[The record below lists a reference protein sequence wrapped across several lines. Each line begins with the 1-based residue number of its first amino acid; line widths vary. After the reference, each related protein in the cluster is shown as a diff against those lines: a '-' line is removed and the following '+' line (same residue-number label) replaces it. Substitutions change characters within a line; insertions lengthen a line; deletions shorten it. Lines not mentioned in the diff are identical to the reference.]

1 MDYDVTIIG
10 GSLSGASTAL
20 MLRREN
26 PELRVLIVE
35 NSPRFTRRVGE
46 ATVEVGGFF
55 LSRILGLTEFLN
67 QTQIV
72 KQGLRFWFAN
82 AETETLSESSEIG
95 PRYLARLPSYQLDR
109 SVLDEEV
116 LRRACA
122 AGAELRRSARVR
134 EVELVPG
141 GLQLVSVREGEE
153 TTTIRTRWVVDASG
167 VASVLP
173 RQEGWWKSNTQHPT
187 AAVWGRWKNV
197 KHWDGR
203 ELAAQYPE
211 WAAAS
216 YGIRGTATNHI
227 VGDGWWSWWIPL
239 KGGDVSIGIV
249 MDTRLVEWPQ
259 DGRSQGERMKTFL
272 RQHPVAR
279 ELLAEAEWTENDVHW
294 RRNLSYAS
302 TTCAGDGFVVV
313 GDAVAFLDPLY
324 SPGIDG
330 IAFTTIGAVEVIT
343 GQYTK
348 QSAPERAA
356 NYDRMVAQYY
366 QRSFEAL
373 YQDKYQYIGEYDL
386 MKIAFLLDLGL
397 YYLGVVTKPYLKGRE
412 AMLILPFSERASW
425 SAFFIMRLYN
435 RRFATIASRRRRL
448 NGLGRYNRGRQ
459 FFLKSYTLDRG
470 ELLRM
475 LGPLREWLVLELTEG
490 WRTWGKSAYPA
501 VPDPDFDSEKKAQ
514 LETAHRQVATT
525 ELSKGKQPA

>member
-20 MLRREN
+20 MLRQEN

-35 NSPRFTRRVGE
+35 SSPRFTRRVGE

-55 LSRILGLTEFLN
+55 LGRILGLTEFLN
-67 QTQIV
+67 ETQIV

-82 AETETLSESSEIG
+82 AETQSLPESSEIG
-95 PRYLARLPSYQLDR
+95 PRYLSRLPSYQLDR
-109 SVLDEEV
+109 SILDEEV

-122 AGAELRRSARVR
+122 AGAELRRFVRVR
-134 EVELVPG
+134 KVELVPG
-141 GLQLVSVREGEE
+141 GLQVLTVKEGED
-153 TTTIRTRWVVDASG
+153 TTTIRSRWIVDASG
-167 VASVLP
+167 VASMLP
-173 RQEGWWKSNTQHPT
+173 RQEGWWKSNTEHPT

-203 ELAAQYPE
+203 ELATQYPE

-249 MDTRLVEWPQ
+249 MDTRLVEWPH
-259 DGRSQGERMKTFL
+259 GGPRNGEKMRAFL
-272 RQHPVAR
+272 SQHPVAR
-279 ELLAEAEWTENDVHW
+279 ELLVDAEWTEKDVHW
-294 RRNLSYAS
+294 RRNLSYTS
-302 TTCAGDGFVVV
+302 STCAGDGFVIV
-313 GDAVAFLDPLY
+313 GDAAAFLDPLY

-343 GQYTK
+343 GSRTNRP
-348 QSAPERAA
+348 APERIA

-366 QRSFEAL
+366 QRWFEAL
-373 YQDKYQYIGEYDL
+373 YKDKYHYIGEYDL

-397 YYLGVVTKPYLKGRE
+397 YYLGVVAKPYLNGRD
-412 AMLILPFSERASW
+412 AMLTLPFSDRPSW
-425 SAFFIMRLYN
+425 SAFLVMRLYN
-435 RRFATIASRRRRL
+435 RRFATIARRRRRL
-448 NGLGRYNRGRQ
+448 HRLGRHNRGQQ
-459 FFLKSYTLDRG
+459 FFLKSYTLDRWDFLR
-470 ELLRM
+470 LLS
-475 LGPLREWLVLELTEG
+475 PLREWLALEIREG
-490 WRTWGKSAYPA
+490 WRTWGKGSLSAAPE
-501 VPDPDFDSEKKAQ
+501 PKINSPKMPLQSEP
-514 LETAHRQVATT
+514 VATPP
-525 ELSKGKQPA
+525 LSPEKQPA

>member
-35 NSPRFTRRVGE
+35 NSPHFTRRVGE

-55 LSRILGLTEFLN
+55 LGRILGLTEFLN
-67 QTQIV
+67 ETQII

-82 AETETLSESSEIG
+82 AETQSLAEASEIG
-95 PRYLARLPSYQLDR
+95 PRYLSRLPSYQLDR

-116 LRRACA
+116 LRRACV

-134 EVELVPG
+134 HVELVPG
-141 GLQLVSVREGEE
+141 GLQIVTVRQGEE
-153 TTTIRTRWVVDASG
+153 STTIRSRWVVDASG

-173 RQEGWWKSNTQHPT
+173 RQEGWWQSNSKHPT

-203 ELAAQYPE
+203 ELATQYPE

-259 DGRSQGERMKTFL
+259 DSRSLGERMRAFL
-272 RQHPVAR
+272 TQHPVAR
-279 ELLAEAEWTENDVHW
+279 ELLVEAEWTENDVHW
-294 RRNLSYAS
+294 RRNLSYIS

-313 GDAVAFLDPLY
+313 GDAAAFLDPLY
-324 SPGIDG
+324 SPGMDG

-343 GQYTK
+343 GQYTNG
-348 QSAPERAA
+348 SAPERAA
-356 NYDRMVAQYY
+356 HYDRMVAKYY
-366 QRSFEAL
+366 QRWFEAL
-373 YQDKYQYIGEYDL
+373 YEDKYHYIGEYDL

-397 YYLGVVTKPYLKGRE
+397 YYLGVVAKPYLKGRE
-412 AMLILPFSERASW
+412 AMLIFPFSDRASW
-425 SAFFIMRLYN
+425 SAFLVMRLYN
-435 RRFATIASRRRRL
+435 RRLAAIARRRRRL
-448 NGLGRYNRGRQ
+448 HRLGQHNRDHQ
-459 FFLKSYTLDRG
+459 FFLKSYTLDRWDFLR
-470 ELLRM
+470 LLSP
-475 LGPLREWLVLELTEG
+475 LGAWLALELREG
-490 WRTWGKSAYPA
+490 WRTWGKRQLPTA
-501 VPDPDFDSEKKAQ
+501 PDAGFDSKK
-514 LETAHRQVATT
+514 
-525 ELSKGKQPA
+525 